1 MKKDLGK
8 EYIKVRESIPNRILL
23 DDIITNKVL
32 TNSKVLTSDTILI
45 YVSYKSEVSTLKLIK
60 ELLKI
65 KKVAVPKVEG
75 KIMNFYYIN
84 SFSDLTLGYH
94 GILEPSPMS
103 PVKDYSSAIC
113 ITPGLCFSSDG
124 YRLGYG
130 GGYYDKF
137 LEEHPVY
144 TIGLAYHKCLIKRLP
159 HEPHDKKIDE
169 IITDNLQ

>member
-1 MKKDLGK
+1 MKKDLRK

-60 ELLKI
+60 ELLKT

-94 GILEPSPMS
+94 GILEPSPMR